1 MEGNKN
7 LWKKPV
13 KQYNPGYPR
22 VEKKLYEQFYGCE
35 SYHNPCPTCKGTCNT
50 FLGSAKR

>member
-22 VEKKLYEQFYGCE
+22 VEKKLYEQFYEIGRASCRE
-35 SYHNPCPTCKGTCNT
+35 RVFINV
-50 FLGSAKR
+50 